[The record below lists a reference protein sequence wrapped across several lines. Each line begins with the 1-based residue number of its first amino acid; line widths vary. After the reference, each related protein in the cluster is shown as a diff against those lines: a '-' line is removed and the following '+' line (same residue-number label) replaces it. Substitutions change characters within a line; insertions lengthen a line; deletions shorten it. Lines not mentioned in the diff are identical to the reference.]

1 MNKKRI
7 RLFILLA
14 TSLGILIFAAFL
26 AFTFI
31 PTHTGVIA
39 EVQHNE
45 ETGRHSIWVV
55 QGSSADINNKSEAE
69 LAERYKYQGII
80 FKLPSYLPERVK
92 QDLSA
97 GQEVK
102 IYINGK
108 IQESGPGGGKAYWV
122 TAVKKE
128 EY

>member
-45 ETGRHSIWVV
+45 ETGRHSIWIVE
-55 QGSSADINNKSEAE
+55 GTSADINSKSEE
-69 LAERYKYQGII
+69 ESTKQYEYQGIV
-80 FKLPSYLPERVK
+80 FDLPPYLPDIVK

-102 IYINGK
+102 IHF
-108 IQESGPGGGKAYWV
+108 SGSVQASAPGSSKAYWV
-122 TAVKKE
+122 TAINKQE
-128 EY
+128 